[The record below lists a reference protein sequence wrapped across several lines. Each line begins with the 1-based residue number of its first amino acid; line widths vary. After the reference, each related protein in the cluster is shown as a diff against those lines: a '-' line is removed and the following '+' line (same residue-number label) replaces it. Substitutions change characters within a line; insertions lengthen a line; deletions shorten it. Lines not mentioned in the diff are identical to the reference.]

1 MLSSETLKPKL
12 LMQDKFYII
21 KPAVGTKETGNVFPA
36 VESYDDYDFNSP
48 CSVHKL
54 TFREFPNFEPDIRFK
69 LAKGA
74 KLCDVMGQATISAH
88 GLLISEK
95 AKEVFSEIN
104 IAPHKFYPSYI
115 EDHNGYI
122 HNYYWMHLV
131 WEDMTKFIAYQN
143 SSFYKRKF
151 SNNLGE
157 LCIDSDQQFWAV
169 KEELGSRYMIGINR
183 IQLKKGIDFHLFPF
197 PYSSDILI
205 ADSAVNKVNSLSGL
219 DISPSDSISTD
230 QEANHLT

>member
-1 MLSSETLKPKL
+1 MSE
-12 LMQDKFYII
+12 FYSI
-21 KPAVGTKETGNVFPA
+21 KPAVDTKETGKVFPA
-36 VESYDDYDFNSP
+36 VESYDNYDFNSSR
-48 CSVHKL
+48 SVHKL
-54 TFREFPNFEPDIRFK
+54 TFRKFPDFEPDIRFK

-115 EDHNGYI
+115 EDRNGDI

-157 LCIDSDQQFWAV
+157 LCIDSDKQFWEV
-169 KEELGSRYMIGINR
+169 KEELGSRYMIGINK
-183 IQLKKGIDFHLFPF
+183 IQLEKGIDFHLFPF
-197 PYSSDILI
+197 PYSSAILI
-205 ADSAVNKVNSLSGL
+205 TDSAVNKVNSLSGL
-219 DISPSDSISTD
+219 DISPDDSISTD
-230 QEANHLT
+230 QEVNHLT

>member
-1 MLSSETLKPKL
+1 MSE
-12 LMQDKFYII
+12 FYSI
-21 KPAVGTKETGNVFPA
+21 KPAVDTKETGKVFPT
-36 VESYDDYDFNSP
+36 VESYDKYDFNSSR
-48 CSVHKL
+48 SVHKL
-54 TFREFPNFEPDIRFK
+54 TFREFPDFEPDIRFK

-74 KLCDVMGQATISAH
+74 KLCDVMGQSTISAH

-115 EDHNGYI
+115 EDHTGDI

-131 WEDMTKFIAYQN
+131 WEDITKFISYQN

-157 LCIDSDQQFWAV
+157 LCIDSDKQFWEV
-169 KEELGSRYMIGINR
+169 KEELGSRYMIGINK
-183 IQLKKGIDFHLFPF
+183 IQLEKGIDFHLFPF
-197 PYSSDILI
+197 PYSSVILI

-219 DISPSDSISTD
+219 DISPDDSISTD